1 VTVEEGQV
9 PQAVTVGPAQVD
21 PQSVTL
27 TGARSRVS
35 SVREVAARVSIDA
48 TGLNVDQEVDL
59 QAIDSNGTPVAGV
72 QIQPSRAR
80 VRVDV
85 ARNQA
90 TVQLPVRVQLTG
102 AAADGYQVSA
112 VTVNPMNVTVSGEAP
127 VVGRLGGVSTLPVD
141 LAGRSVSFSTD
152 IALDLPQDV
161 TVDGSTMVHVTVG
174 LEVAQVSRTIEV
186 GLEVRGGNGS
196 LLYELSRPSVLV
208 TLSGPAPTIN
218 AITPADLH
226 AILSVSALDI
236 GSHQVTPS
244 VAAPDGTQV
253 LLIAP
258 TQVQV
263 DVTQAPHVTPEPSP
277 TPSPTAEPS
286 STASAAP

>member
-1 VTVEEGQV
+1 
-9 PQAVTVGPAQVD
+9 
-21 PQSVTL
+21 
-27 TGARSRVS
+27 
-35 SVREVAARVSIDA
+35 
-48 TGLNVDQEVDL
+48 
-59 QAIDSNGTPVAGV
+59 
-72 QIQPSRAR
+72 
-80 VRVDV
+80 
-85 ARNQA
+85 
-90 TVQLPVRVQLTG
+90 
-102 AAADGYQVSA
+102 
-112 VTVNPMNVTVSGEAP
+112 